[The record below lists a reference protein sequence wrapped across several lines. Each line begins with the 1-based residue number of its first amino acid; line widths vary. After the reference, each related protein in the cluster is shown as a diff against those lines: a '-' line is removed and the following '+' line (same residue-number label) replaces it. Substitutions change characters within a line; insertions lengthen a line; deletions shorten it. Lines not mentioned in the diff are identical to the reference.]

1 MRCYYDVLGVNR
13 EADGASLKSA
23 FRKLAMEHHPDRNS
37 GCEEAAGRFKEI
49 NEAYSILSDPNKR
62 AAYDRF
68 GHAGV
73 NGQGP
78 RGGFSDVGDIF
89 NEVFGD
95 AFGDMF
101 GRGQRRPQGPTR
113 GGDLRYDLEISLEQ
127 AYAGADV
134 EIKVPAALTCDDCSG
149 SGCKPGTQPTSCSS
163 CGGQGRVRASQG
175 FFTIERTC
183 PRCGGAGRLVLDP
196 CGGCRGAGM
205 VRRERTLSVRIPPGV
220 DDGTNIRLSGEGDA
234 GQRGGPRGDLYI
246 FLSVSPH
253 ELFER
258 DGLDLLCS
266 VPVPMTIAALGG
278 DVEAPCL
285 LGGENCDGNCKISVK
300 VPEGAQTGRTVRL
313 KGRGMPSLR
322 SRERGDLVVEL
333 FIETPTKLSA
343 RQKDLMR
350 EFAGLCGE
358 QQHPRTATFFH
369 KARKFWDGIVR
380 AET

>member
-1 MRCYYDVLGVNR
+1 MRDYYDILGVTR
-13 EADGASLKSA
+13 GADGGALKSA
-23 FRKLAMEHHPDRNS
+23 FRKLAMEHHPDRNG
-37 GCEEAAGRFKEI
+37 GCQEAAGRFKEI
-49 NEAYSILSDPNKR
+49 NEAYSILSDPQKR

-73 NGQGP
+73 NGGN
-78 RGGFSDVGDIF
+78 GAGFTDVHDIF

-95 AFGDMF
+95 VFGEMF
-101 GRGQRRPQGPTR
+101 GRGQRRPSGPTR

-149 SGCKPGTQPTSCSS
+149 SGCAPGSSPTACSS
-163 CGGQGRVRASQG
+163 CNGAGRVRASQG

-196 CGGCRGAGM
+196 CRTCHGQGQQRQ
-205 VRRERTLSVRIPPGV
+205 ERTLQVKIPSGV
-220 DDGTNIRLSGEGDA
+220 DDGARIRLTGEGDA
-234 GQRGGPRGDLYI
+234 GQRGGLRGDLYI
-246 FLSVSPH
+246 FLSVKPH

-266 VPVPMTIAALGG
+266 APVPMAIAALGG
-278 DVEAPCL
+278 AIEVPCL
-285 LGGENCDGNCKISVK
+285 LGGENCDGNCRIEVK

-322 SRERGDLVVEL
+322 SRDRGDLVVEL
-333 FIETPTKLSA
+333 FIETPAKLTP
-343 RQKDLMR
+343 RQKELLR

-358 QQHPRTATFFH
+358 QQHPRTATFFS
-369 KARKFWDGIVR
+369 KARRFWDGITKS
-380 AET
+380 EC